1 MQKVCLRF
9 FCFMRQVCLGIN
21 LACRAAYYN
30 FQCDTRQCIQSAISN
45 WSTTILLNTSMI
57 PFCLLFL
64 IPQLFSPPTMFTWT
78 ISTSLMI
85 ISMVRPAP
93 SLFIPHWKSELAAHY
108 TKFILRHTWCIK
120 HKTRKHTFFINL
132 FYLRTFSKKKEIL
145 FFGSVWLFFC

>member
-93 SLFIPHWKSELAAHY
+93 SLFIPPISMHVHNNKQVQPSYEDVDDDANHWY
-108 TKFILRHTWCIK
+108 
-120 HKTRKHTFFINL
+120 
-132 FYLRTFSKKKEIL
+132 
-145 FFGSVWLFFC
+145 FCPPVSSWQ